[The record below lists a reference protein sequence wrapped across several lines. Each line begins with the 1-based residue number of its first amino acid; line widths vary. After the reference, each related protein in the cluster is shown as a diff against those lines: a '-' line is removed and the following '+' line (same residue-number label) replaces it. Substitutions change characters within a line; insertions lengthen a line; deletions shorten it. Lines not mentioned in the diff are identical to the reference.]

1 MGTGGLMNPL
11 IFLTF
16 LVFASSNGLL
26 PPAVATD
33 VSATLTLAPRAT
45 FYPRQ
50 TLLPGT
56 GGGGGAGG
64 GAGGG
69 GAGGG
74 AASPA
79 SPAVSTPSTPTTPT
93 TPATPPTST
102 PPVVSPPTT
111 TTTTPDTTA
120 TPPTTTPP
128 TTTPVSTP
136 STTDAPPTSAP
147 PPPSSVETVVSS
159 TDTAGSIVEV
169 TVTLPASSTSSSSS
183 ASTSPTSGAAN
194 GGDGGGL
201 GTGSIIGLSVAG
213 GVAVIGIVAFII
225 WKVTRKRGFS
235 DFDDNEAIKWPE
247 LNAHKEGADT
257 HPLPTHNTG
266 RAGFETGGAGLS
278 RAPSTSSAAP
288 TTFSSAPSQYSNVYN
303 TSTPDLYQDPYAVP
317 PLPHLNPNQPYH
329 DDPAHS
335 GAFYDPYRGPVPQ
348 ALHDPDGPPTATVAP
363 GGGPWEGGEA
373 IPMTQMAAA
382 GRLSPGPGVAYGGDP
397 FGRRS
402 PGPTQA
408 YGGAAYNGYAGQ

>member
-1 MGTGGLMNPL
+1 
-11 IFLTF
+11 
-16 LVFASSNGLL
+16 
-26 PPAVATD
+26 
-33 VSATLTLAPRAT
+33 
-45 FYPRQ
+45 
-50 TLLPGT
+50 
-56 GGGGGAGG
+56 
-64 GAGGG
+64 
-69 GAGGG
+69 
-74 AASPA
+74 
-79 SPAVSTPSTPTTPT
+79 
-93 TPATPPTST
+93 
-102 PPVVSPPTT
+102 
-111 TTTTPDTTA
+111 
-120 TPPTTTPP
+120 
-128 TTTPVSTP
+128 
-136 STTDAPPTSAP
+136 
-147 PPPSSVETVVSS
+147 
-159 TDTAGSIVEV
+159 
-169 TVTLPASSTSSSSS
+169 
-183 ASTSPTSGAAN
+183 
-194 GGDGGGL
+194 
-201 GTGSIIGLSVAG
+201 
-213 GVAVIGIVAFII
+213 
-225 WKVTRKRGFS
+225 
-235 DFDDNEAIKWPE
+235 EAIKWPE

-278 RAPSTSSAAP
+278 RTPSTSSAAP

-373 IPMTQMAAA
+373 IPMTQMAGAGRARSPAPGMGMVHNNTGRASPAPGVAA

-402 PGPTQA
+402 PGPAQA